1 MPIIM
6 FNDDRSDFA
15 APIVAFLYIALA
27 SIMAMVYE
35 ICVDSAI
42 AETDLTI
49 ALLLSIGGLVIAGFN
64 MFKGYLPEG
73 FSVALFALYMA
84 AFTAGYSIPAAIGLG
99 VLFAFCAFVCYRTG
113 ITDLAVIDA
122 IAAVVS
128 VLMLGIEMHEAIRA
142 LVCIAGFVPALV
154 ALYVA
159 YYDWTF
165 AQEVIESYEEEF
177 LGDMDEDGCCCCGDE
192 ECDCGEHPEGCT
204 CEECTGKESDAPAED
219 APAEEPAE
227 APAEDAPAEEAV
239 AEETSEEAESEE
251 EKKE

>member
-1 MPIIM
+1 M

-27 SIMAMVYE
+27 SILAMVFE
-35 ICVDSAI
+35 ICTDSEI
-42 AETDLTI
+42 AESDFSLS
-49 ALLLSIGGLVIAGFN
+49 LLLSIGGLVIAGFN

-73 FSVALFALYMA
+73 FSVAMFALYLA
-84 AFTAGYSIPAAIGLG
+84 SFGYGASIPASIALG

-113 ITDLAVIDA
+113 IIDLAVIDG

-128 VLMLGIEMHEAIRA
+128 LLMLGVDVHEAVRA

-177 LGDMDEDGCCCCGDE
+177 LGDDDGCCCCGDE

-204 CEECTGKESDAPAED
+204 CEQCAGKESEEHPEGCTCERCAGKES
-219 APAEEPAE
+219 EEPAASE
-227 APAEDAPAEEAV
+227 EEPA
-239 AEETSEEAESEE
+239 AEETSEEAVPEE